1 MCELDNKSP
10 KNIKTYKY
18 ETLKSNEDY
27 LNPFLLIILIIWI
40 NNNHYELLLPLNMN
54 IYQYPLEYNNK
65 LYNKNKI
72 INKNKNTSPKTV
84 KKEIDRNYDNDKSQ
98 NKYNAENN

>member
-27 LNPFLLIILIIWI
+27 LNLFLLIILIIWI
-40 NNNHYELLLPLNMN
+40 NN
-54 IYQYPLEYNNK
+54 NNK

-84 KKEIDRNYDNDKSQ
+84 KKEIDRNYDNDKNQ